1 MTKDESIALAVKL
14 HKDYKEIEK
23 LRDKISENEKTAANL
38 YYLQPKRYYAAD
50 YFKPYY
56 TASFIFVFISLL
68 PAYGI
73 ITVCRFLDVSNH
85 SNENA
90 YMPYAVVA
98 VITFIFALIHLIG
111 GFVARHKCRYMNN
124 LEIQRVLGEKRK
136 IERLQ
141 RETEELGASAK
152 DMNSRLEENNILIP
166 SELRNSKSM
175 MDVKRLLLSGRAES
189 INDAIEHL
197 KLTKSYESPE
207 SL

>member
-1 MTKDESIALAVKL
+1 MA
-14 HKDYKEIEK
+14 
-23 LRDKISENEKTAANL
+23 
-38 YYLQPKRYYAAD
+38 
-50 YFKPYY
+50 
-56 TASFIFVFISLL
+56 
-68 PAYGI
+68 G
-73 ITVCRFLDVSNH
+73 
-85 SNENA
+85 
-90 YMPYAVVA
+90 
-98 VITFIFALIHLIG
+98 ITFIFALIHLIG

-175 MDVKRLLLSGRAES
+175 MYVKRLLLSGRAES